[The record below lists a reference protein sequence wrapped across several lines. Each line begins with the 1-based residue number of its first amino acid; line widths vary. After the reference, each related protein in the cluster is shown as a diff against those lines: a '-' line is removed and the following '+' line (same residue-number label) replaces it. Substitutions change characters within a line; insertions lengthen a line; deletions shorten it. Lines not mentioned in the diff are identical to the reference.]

1 MIAGGIEVI
10 VGVDNRSAFGPVVM
24 FGLGGVFAEILTDV
38 SFRLAPL
45 TPRDADR
52 MIREVR
58 CFKLLQGARGR
69 PAADIAALRDALMRV
84 SALAIDLK
92 DDLAELD
99 INPLFVMPEGRG
111 VIVGDALIRRARRDV
126 GTCLPT
132 AA

>member
-1 MIAGGIEVI
+1 M
-10 VGVDNRSAFGPVVM
+10 
-24 FGLGGVFAEILTDV
+24 

-52 MIREVR
+52 MIREVK
-58 CFKLLQGARGR
+58 CFKLLQEARGR

-84 SALAIDLK
+84 SALAIDLRSE
-92 DDLAELD
+92 LAELD

-111 VIVGDALIRRARRDV
+111 VIVGDALIRPARRGVDAH
-126 GTCLPT
+126 LPT